1 MTAGEAWLQKTA
13 PRAAAERPSKTGR
26 RAITHVTR
34 PTARRAAA
42 QPPVAPGNPPCPRQ
56 QCVVQETP

>member
-1 MTAGEAWLQKTA
+1 MTAGEACLQKTA
-13 PRAAAERPSKTGR
+13 PRAAAELPSKTGR

-34 PTARRAAA
+34 PAAPRCSA
-42 QPPVAPGNPPCPRQ
+42 QPPVAPANPPCPRQ